1 MVYGGDHQNAH
12 ASLRGPA
19 PAAPREMPS
28 LYAAL
33 RSLTEH
39 NESLDEAASVIE
51 GIADTLAGSEETV
64 AGPAPTRAEPLS
76 LTDALNDRI
85 EQLHGPRLR
94 ILRAAERIRARI
106 G

>member
-1 MVYGGDHQNAH
+1 MVYGADHQKAH
-12 ASLRGPA
+12 ASLQGAA

-33 RSLTEH
+33 RSLSEH
-39 NESLDEAASVIE
+39 NESLNEAAIVIE
-51 GIADTLAGSEETV
+51 GIADTLSGSE
-64 AGPAPTRAEPLS
+64 APATGGTATRAEPPS